1 MLVQFLIENSA
12 EIFGGD
18 IASLFQ
24 RSDKKKSRNSE
35 ESLGKFV
42 VLYLQEK
49 VKIF

>member
-1 MLVQFLIENSA
+1 MQFLIENSG

-24 RSDKKKSRNSE
+24 RPDKKKSKNSE
-35 ESLGKFV
+35 ESLGKLV
-42 VLYLQEK
+42 VLYLPEM